1 MPKLDYAY
9 SDPSSFTSG
18 QTPYGTYDADSKK
31 EGSLHSTIFSEKRKS
46 TSDLGER
53 IYAG

>member
-18 QTPYGTYDADSKK
+18 QTPYGTYDADSTF
-31 EGSLHSTIFSEKRKS
+31 STDIISVTKWTAK
-46 TSDLGER
+46 
-53 IYAG
+53 